1 MGLIFTGYVK
11 DFRPLMRV
19 EIAGAGMPQSEPVT
33 ALIDSGATDCVVRP
47 DLVARLGIVQ
57 TDTVH
62 THNIGVKGM
71 KPICRVDVR
80 FVNPAINRWWLA
92 KTARAIIDEFDPC
105 ADIIIGMNVL
115 RLVTLTFR
123 EGVPEIE
130 TVAGPPIPAASTT

>member
-1 MGLIFTGYVK
+1 MGLIFTGYVN

-19 EIAGAGMPQSEPVT
+19 EIAGAGMAESESVT

-47 DLVARLGIVQ
+47 DLVERLGIMQ

-62 THNIGVKGM
+62 THNIGVKSM

-80 FVNPAINRWWLA
+80 FINPEIDRWWLA
-92 KTARAIIDEFDPC
+92 KSARAVIDEFDPC

-123 EGVPEIE
+123 AGVPEVDI
-130 TVAGPPIPAASTT
+130 V